1 MRKRLCHFYNILASY
16 PVIVLLLAGLVG
28 LLYLARLCYP
38 LEMQRQAKY
47 LQRMEIKQ
55 ELQTLQQELT
65 GIEQSDLRMRYM
77 LFNEEFLKTADAQ
90 AEALKSQFTQAFA
103 VHGWILQTAEVTELE
118 IPTEQ
123 GRASDTNQA
132 RIHGIMLDLS
142 ASATNLPQADGEPF
156 LPLYSL
162 TQCMNYLWSRPPL
175 KEYQQIEL
183 VRTHDGYVLKTQLF
197 LPLKD
202 SDLGDSNE
210 HTWILC
216 NA

>member
-1 MRKRLCHFYNILASY
+1 MRKRLCHLYSILASY
-16 PVIVLLLAGLVG
+16 PVIVLLLAGLVT

-38 LEMQRQAKY
+38 LEMQRQAKH
-47 LQRMEIKQ
+47 QERMELKQ
-55 ELQTLQQELT
+55 ELQALQQELT

-90 AEALKSQFTQAFA
+90 PEVLISQFTQAFE
-103 VHGWILQTAEVTELE
+103 VHGWILKTAEVAELE

-123 GRASDTNQA
+123 DRASDSNQA
-132 RIHGIMLDLS
+132 RIQGIMLDLS
-142 ASATNLPQADGEPF
+142 ASATNSPQADGEPF

-175 KEYQQIEL
+175 KEYQRIEL
-183 VRTHDGYVLKTQLF
+183 FRTHDGYALKARLF
-197 LPLKD
+197 LPLRD

-210 HTWILC
+210 LSP
-216 NA
+216 NPL

>member
-1 MRKRLCHFYNILASY
+1 MRKRLCYLYNILASY

-28 LLYLARLCYP
+28 LFYVARQHYP
-38 LEMQRQAKY
+38 LEMQRQAKN
-47 LQRMEIKQ
+47 LQRMELKQ
-55 ELQTLQQELT
+55 ELQALQQKLAS
-65 GIEQSDLRMRYM
+65 IEQNDLRMRYM
-77 LFNEEFLKTADAQ
+77 LFNEEFLKTADAES
-90 AEALKSQFTQAFA
+90 EALKSLFTQAFE
-103 VHGWILQTAEVTELE
+103 VHGWILQTAEVAELE

-123 GRASDTNQA
+123 DVTSDSNQA
-132 RIHGIMLDLS
+132 RIQGIMLDLS
-142 ASATNLPQADGEPF
+142 ASARNLPQADGEPF

-183 VRTHDGYVLKTQLF
+183 VRTHDSYVLKARIF

-210 HTWILC
+210 LSLNTL
-216 NA
+216 